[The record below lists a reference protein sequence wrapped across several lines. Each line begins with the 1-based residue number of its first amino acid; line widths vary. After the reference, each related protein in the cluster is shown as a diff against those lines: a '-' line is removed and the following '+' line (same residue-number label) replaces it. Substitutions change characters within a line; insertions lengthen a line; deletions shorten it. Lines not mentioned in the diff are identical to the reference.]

1 MESPI
6 PGPSKGSRS
15 GAARAG
21 KRAAKVQF
29 LCSECGDA
37 FPQWFG
43 RCPSCEAWNTLKEFR
58 APSEPVAGTRGGPG
72 GSLLPTGG
80 LFGGRAIGLADD
92 VRPEASMAPAPPPF
106 SAGGV
111 ASQPRTSASSVLR
124 LDAIPLEATPRI
136 GTGIGELDRIL
147 GGGLVPGSVV
157 LVGGDPGIGKSTLL
171 LQAAGSL
178 VGRSTSVLYVSGEES
193 AAQIRLRSER
203 LPGVRGELQL
213 LAESNLELVAA
224 AVELHAP
231 EVLVIDSIQSAFLP
245 GLPAA
250 PGSLLQVRESALG
263 LLQMAKQRSM
273 AVLLVGHVTKDGQI
287 AGPKTLEHM
296 VDTVLYMEGERYQH
310 YRILR
315 SVKNRFGGVD
325 EIGVFEMADDG
336 LREVPNPSQ
345 VFLSEH
351 TAGAV
356 GSVVVAT
363 LEGTRA
369 LLIEM
374 QALVHETR
382 YNFPQRVAT
391 GYEARRLE
399 ILLAVLAKRGGI
411 DTSKHDVFV
420 NVAGGLKVAEPGV
433 DLGVLLAVASSRRE
447 RPPYPDRMVLGE
459 VGLAGEVRRIA
470 HPERRIA
477 EAARLGYRSIIL
489 PAANARDLGSE
500 YDLGTGRDKVR
511 LIGVSTVFEALHE
524 GLQKSA

>member
-1 MESPI
+1 MDRPMSDR
-6 PGPSKGSRS
+6 SKGAKKPR
-15 GAARAG
+15 GAKAARP
-21 KRAAKVQF
+21 QF
-29 LCSECGDA
+29 LCSECGDTFA
-37 FPQWFG
+37 QWFG
-43 RCPSCEAWNTLKEFR
+43 RCPSCQGWGTVAEFR
-58 APSEPVAGTRGGPG
+58 VPAEAEPGARTGRGGSILPTPSSSGGIFGTASRAIESEPRSV
-72 GSLLPTGG
+72 
-80 LFGGRAIGLADD
+80 
-92 VRPEASMAPAPPPF
+92 APATRHPAF
-106 SAGGV
+106 ESAV
-111 ASQPRTSASSVLR
+111 VR
-124 LDAIPLEATPRI
+124 LGEIPLAALPRI
-136 GTGIGELDRIL
+136 SSGVGEFDRIL

-171 LQAAGSL
+171 LQVAGEL
-178 VGRSTSVLYVSGEES
+178 VGRETRVLYVSGEES

-203 LPGVRGELQL
+203 LRGMSPSLAL
-213 LAESNLELVAA
+213 LAESNLELVAQ
-224 AVELHAP
+224 AVDQLEP
-231 EVLVIDSIQSAFLP
+231 QVLVIDSIQSAFLP
-245 GLPAA
+245 SLPAA

-263 LLQMAKQRSM
+263 LLQLAKQREM
-273 AVLLVGHVTKDGQI
+273 TVLLVGHVTKEGQI

-315 SVKNRFGGVD
+315 SVKNRFGGID

-369 LLIEM
+369 LLLEV
-374 QALVHETR
+374 QALAHDTR
-382 YNFPQRVAT
+382 YNFPQRVST
-391 GYEARRLE
+391 GYDGRRLE

-420 NVAGGLKVAEPGV
+420 NVAGGLKVSEPGV

-447 RPPYPDRMVLGE
+447 RAPYPDRMVLGE

-470 HPERRIA
+470 HPERRIV
-477 EAARLGYRSIIL
+477 EAARLGYRRVIL
-489 PAANARDLGSE
+489 PVANARDLGSE
-500 YDLGTGRDKVR
+500 REGVK
-511 LIGVSTVFEALHE
+511 LIGVSTVAEALHE
-524 GLQKSA
+524 GLQASAGAPRGATRQA